1 MQVRLP
7 GPGAHQGTEGCQL
20 IGERRPGAF
29 HRQVLHGVCAS
40 CPTGRRP
47 SQSDTV
53 RPLAVVHDQGVVV
66 AADRRWDTRHGGL
79 GVQAHHL
86 GTGPAV
92 VAQRHRAHRVH
103 ARVQHHSGGVHPVRH
118 PEQVDRQAHRVDAQ
132 VHERAARHGR
142 VEGRRHRA
150 RAVGVHPG
158 GVLLLDQHRT
168 AHRPQPPQVLAHHGH
183 TRFEGRQPALHQ
195 QPVGLPSSR
204 HHGTGLRWRHR
215 EGLLHEHVPP
225 RPQRRDRVLGME
237 DVGAAHVDHVHGV
250 LAAGRQHLVQRGV
263 RGGQTVLGGE
273 GCRPLRP
280 RRGHPDDPGVIHHG
294 HRLGEPL
301 RDEPGADDAEPDGG
315 GW

>member
-1 MQVRLP
+1 M
-7 GPGAHQGTEGCQL
+7 
-20 IGERRPGAF
+20 
-29 HRQVLHGVCAS
+29 
-40 CPTGRRP
+40 
-47 SQSDTV
+47 
-53 RPLAVVHDQGVVV
+53 
-66 AADRRWDTRHGGL
+66 
-79 GVQAHHL
+79 QAHHL

-315 GW
+315 GQGASRSTHGPRLPVRPPVRPSVRLPARPPARPSVRLPARPSVRLPARPSACPPVRLPDRLPVRTRRRGPTPRRRPTC